1 MSRAAVSAL
10 TGDTYQTDVACRAG
24 FHAETKTGP
33 SFAVKTT
40 MAVCTGQN
48 PNSASQCQ
56 STCKPAGEEL
66 VVKVSGQGRTVNTD
80 ALSMVAL
87 YFFPVCTSLEG
98 AERLALVTE
107 DLGSTN
113 NFITHS

>member
-66 VVKVSGQGRTVNTD
+66 VVKVSGQGRNVNTD
-80 ALSMVAL
+80 ALSMAAL
-87 YFFPVCTSLEG
+87 YFIPVCASLKG
-98 AERLALVTE
+98 AERFALITE
-107 DLGSTN
+107 NLGSTN
-113 NFITHS
+113 ITHS